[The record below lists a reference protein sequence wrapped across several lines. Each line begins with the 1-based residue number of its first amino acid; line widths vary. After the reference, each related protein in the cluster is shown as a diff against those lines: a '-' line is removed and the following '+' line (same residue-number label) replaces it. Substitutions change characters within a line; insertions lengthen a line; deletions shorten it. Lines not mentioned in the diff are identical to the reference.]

1 MVSKRGF
8 PCFLILGVGVRV
20 GLECRCGERLCA
32 KDLLTSS
39 LESWMFTH
47 PQIFLTPRWG

>member
-8 PCFLILGVGVRV
+8 PCFLILGVGVI
-20 GLECRCGERLCA
+20 LECRCGERLCA